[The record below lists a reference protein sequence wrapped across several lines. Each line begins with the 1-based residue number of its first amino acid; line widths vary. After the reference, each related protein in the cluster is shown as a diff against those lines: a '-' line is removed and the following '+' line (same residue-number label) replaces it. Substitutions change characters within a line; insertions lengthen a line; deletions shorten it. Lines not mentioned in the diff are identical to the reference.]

1 MPKLQLS
8 NEEISN
14 IISDYNNGMTITNVA
29 KKYKH
34 DRQTLKKYFQDHNIE
49 INFRSRSESLR
60 LANVNKSKR
69 LYPVNDNY
77 FSVQNHK
84 MAYILGFLMADGK
97 VSKQDNRIQICLAE
111 KDSDYLNLFYIFNA
125 CLL

>member
-34 DRQTLKKYFQDHNIE
+34 DRQTLKKYFQDHNI
-49 INFRSRSESLR
+49 IYS
-60 LANVNKSKR
+60 
-69 LYPVNDNY
+69 
-77 FSVQNHK
+77 
-84 MAYILGFLMADGK
+84 
-97 VSKQDNRIQICLAE
+97 
-111 KDSDYLNLFYIFNA
+111 
-125 CLL
+125 